1 MPTRSPSPLADTK
14 VEVSRDTI
22 RSRSWTGKPC
32 RMLKNDWTEAWER
45 PDTPDPLGMPM
56 QSMVSV
62 EAMARGHR
70 YPTQAKDVNFMPC
83 GQVIGRLD
91 KVRRSAD
98 VIMEMVEE
106 FVESMERG
114 AALLQVEA
122 DA

>member
-1 MPTRSPSPLADTK
+1 MKVLVIDTALGLCTAGVYDVGPQGVRRLGQRS
-14 VEVSRDTI
+14 
-22 RSRSWTGKPC
+22 
-32 RMLKNDWTEAWER
+32 
-45 PDTPDPLGMPM
+45 
-56 QSMVSV
+56 